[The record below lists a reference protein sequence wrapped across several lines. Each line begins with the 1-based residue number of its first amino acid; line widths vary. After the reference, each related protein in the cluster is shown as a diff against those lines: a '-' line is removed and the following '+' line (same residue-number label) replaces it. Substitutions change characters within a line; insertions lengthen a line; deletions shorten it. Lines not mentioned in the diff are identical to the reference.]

1 MDVVSQKWN
10 KQGSCMEEG
19 LLFDIACSNLQLM
32 TAALV
37 SKVSVFRFIDF
48 MYVSTL

>member
-1 MDVVSQKWN
+1 MDMVSQKWD

-19 LLFDIACSNLQLM
+19 LLFDITCSNPQLM
-32 TAALV
+32 AAALV
-37 SKVSVFRFIDF
+37 FKVSFFRFIDF